1 MTKVISTRTAF
12 QLSITSGS
20 CQLTIFVVV
29 ERIEMLALKAPNEL
43 SAQAAA
49 GREEGGMR

>member
-1 MTKVISTRTAF
+1 MTRVISTRAAF

-29 ERIEMLALKAPNEL
+29 EQVERLALKAPNEL
-43 SAQAAA
+43 DAHAAV
-49 GREEGGMR
+49 GRESGVKW